1 MTEEIKET
9 LNCIKDSETIFG
21 GEYYIVH
28 SDFIIALEEEL
39 KKINVNITVEI
50 KELDGK
56 KIINEIR
63 RNQ

>member
-1 MTEEIKET
+1 MSEKIKAT

-39 KKINVNITVEI
+39 KKINTNITIEI

-56 KIINEIR
+56 KVINEIR